1 MNAQDASIQ
10 LWKPDLSTLPL
21 TARHGSVTLPFTG
34 VDNYHALV
42 VQKDWG
48 NLQETL
54 IRYVYMHGK
63 PSGHS
68 TRELTAAEKASF
80 EIVPDPVPREHQ
92 HYHSAQRWNFLL
104 RFNGAPAA
112 SVPVRLLTSNGSEL
126 GSVSD
131 ANGRVSLMVPDDFSL
146 LGPDVRDRRTA
157 EFSLS
162 AELERDGINYQTQLS
177 AEYRVDPGRW
187 QSLGL
192 GVFVTGIGLVDD
204 SVLIAYS
211 QMLGHLVENLRLDK
225 GLAYKVIAAGRQDN
239 GLLFLKCAGRDG
251 DDDRSLSG
259 GGGLDL
265 ARGFVAIQHRH
276 THVHPN
282 QVRLPVVVQRYC
294 FLSIGG
300 LPHCEAYLFQQLAQ
314 KASIISA
321 IIDDQD
327 AIAWL
332 VRFQSY
338 NLTHGLSRRDVS
350 YIRQCDGD
358 DDGEG
363 AAMRSLGLPFCHLW
377 RGRRALD
384 GDVATH
390 QLNEFPAD
398 GQAQPGAPLSL
409 HAAGRLAERLK
420 ELVHRFRLDAHASVS
435 HLKLKAGECSRF
447 LGIARGSFLTRRGQS
462 FDPQRHGALLRKLD
476 GIAQQVDQHLTQ
488 LAFIGPDVAGHICCA
503 LEIEL

>member
-1 MNAQDASIQ
+1 MVAMNNLNHFALSALLVALVMQSPLATAQQRPAAESQPNPGASGPAQQQHRRGPKKFKLENAQDASIQ

-42 VQKDWG
+42 VHKDWG

-162 AELERDGINYQTQLS
+162 AELERDGINHQTQLS

-192 GVFVTGIGLVDD
+192 GVFVTGIGLV
-204 SVLIAYS
+204 
-211 QMLGHLVENLRLDK
+211 
-225 GLAYKVIAAGRQDN
+225 AG
-239 GLLFLKCAGRDG
+239 GLLGRKAL
-251 DDDRSLSG
+251 RSS
-259 GGGLDL
+259 
-265 ARGFVAIQHRH
+265 
-276 THVHPN
+276 
-282 QVRLPVVVQRYC
+282 
-294 FLSIGG
+294 
-300 LPHCEAYLFQQLAQ
+300 
-314 KASIISA
+314 
-321 IIDDQD
+321 
-327 AIAWL
+327 
-332 VRFQSY
+332 
-338 NLTHGLSRRDVS
+338 
-350 YIRQCDGD
+350 
-358 DDGEG
+358 
-363 AAMRSLGLPFCHLW
+363 
-377 RGRRALD
+377 
-384 GDVATH
+384 
-390 QLNEFPAD
+390 
-398 GQAQPGAPLSL
+398 
-409 HAAGRLAERLK
+409 
-420 ELVHRFRLDAHASVS
+420 
-435 HLKLKAGECSRF
+435 
-447 LGIARGSFLTRRGQS
+447 
-462 FDPQRHGALLRKLD
+462 
-476 GIAQQVDQHLTQ
+476 
-488 LAFIGPDVAGHICCA
+488 
-503 LEIEL
+503 